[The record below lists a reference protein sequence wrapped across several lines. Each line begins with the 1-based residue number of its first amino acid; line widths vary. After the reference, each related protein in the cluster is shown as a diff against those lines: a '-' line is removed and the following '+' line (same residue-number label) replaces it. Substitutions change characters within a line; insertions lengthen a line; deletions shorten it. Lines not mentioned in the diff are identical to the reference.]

1 MRPQIAARAKVAA
14 GSCALAAGLGVVAL
28 SPAVAQAAVVQAT
41 AAAPAKPTALSVTTN
56 KGSYAY
62 GTNAKITVTL
72 KNTVGDRAV
81 KVYATPAGGK
91 AKLIASGQVNAKGKF
106 FPAYVVTK
114 ATKFT
119 AVFAGDKAN
128 KAAKASRSVTAQAS
142 VLASLS
148 GFKKTVKVSGVTYAV
163 FTTKQILTLHSKV
176 LPGKGGQC
184 LQPETQQ
191 WDKTAKGA
199 KWDADT
205 KYGCDSLTSD
215 SKDTSPFNLAQA
227 VGDKYRIRAQYV
239 ASSKDKSNL
248 SANSVWLY
256 FQVVT

>member
-1 MRPQIAARAKVAA
+1 MRSQIVARARIAA
-14 GSCALAAGLGVVAL
+14 GGCALAAGLGVLAL
-28 SPAVAQAAVVQAT
+28 FAGAARAA
-41 AAAPAKPTALSVTTN
+41 AAAPAQTALSIVTA

-62 GTNAKITVTL
+62 GAKVNITVTL
-72 KNTVGDRAV
+72 KNTVDDRAV

-91 AKLIASGQVNAKGKF
+91 AKLIASGQVNPKGKF
-106 FPAYVVTK
+106 FPSYVVTT

-119 AVFAGDKAN
+119 AVFAGNKAN
-128 KAAKASRSVTAQAS
+128 KAAKASHSVTAQAN

-148 GFKKTVKVSGVTYAV
+148 GFKKMVKIGGTSYAV

-176 LPGKGGQC
+176 LPNKAGEC

-205 KYGCDSLTSD
+205 KYGCDSLDSG

-227 VGDKYRIRAQYV
+227 VGDKYRIRAEYV
-239 ASSKDKSNL
+239 ASAKDKANL
-248 SANSVWLY
+248 SANGAWLY
-256 FQVVT
+256 FEVMN